1 VVGLREFARSG
12 ARGFALREGLFVAIV
27 GPSGAGKDTLLK
39 AAAEALS
46 HRPDIIFVR
55 RVITRTSDGVSE
67 DHDTLTP
74 QAFEAAR
81 TAGLFCLSWRAH
93 GLLYGLPHSAL
104 DAVRRGDAVVANVS
118 RTVLVDAVQT
128 FDRLAVVEITADP
141 EVLVERIAA
150 RGRESEEDARE
161 RVARSVTLRV
171 PPTACSYV
179 QINNSGP
186 MEIARERLVRS
197 LVSMSL

>member
-1 VVGLREFARSG
+1 MPQVCPIVAALRLGGVPIWRASRRWAAGRRGFVRSG
-12 ARGFALREGLFVAIV
+12 ARGCVLPEGVFVAIV

-46 HRPDIIFVR
+46 HRPDIVFVR

-74 QAFEAAR
+74 HAFEAAR

-93 GLLYGLPHSAL
+93 GLFYGLPHSAL

-118 RTVLVDAVQT
+118 RTVLVDAV
-128 FDRLAVVEITADP
+128 
-141 EVLVERIAA
+141 
-150 RGRESEEDARE
+150 
-161 RVARSVTLRV
+161 
-171 PPTACSYV
+171 
-179 QINNSGP
+179 
-186 MEIARERLVRS
+186 
-197 LVSMSL
+197 

>member
-1 VVGLREFARSG
+1 MLP
-12 ARGFALREGLFVAIV
+12 EGVFVAIV

-67 DHDTLTP
+67 DLPRGQPDDD
-74 QAFEAAR
+74 QQAAR

-93 GLLYGLPHSAL
+93 GLFYGLPHSAL
-104 DAVRRGDAVVANVS
+104 DAVRQGDAVVANVS

-128 FDRLAVVEITADP
+128 FGRLAVVEITADP

-179 QINNSGP
+179 QFNNSGP